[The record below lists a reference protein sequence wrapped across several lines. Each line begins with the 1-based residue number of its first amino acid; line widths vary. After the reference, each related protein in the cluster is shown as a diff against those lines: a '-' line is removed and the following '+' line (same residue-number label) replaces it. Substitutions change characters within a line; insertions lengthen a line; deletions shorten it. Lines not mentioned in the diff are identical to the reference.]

1 MAFRPVLFGATLA
14 CLTLSA
20 GLARAD
26 IIVNISGTANGEQV
40 GNQSCSITCN
50 GALIDPVQVTLGP
63 GTYLI
68 TDAWSPTNSTA
79 LYGSWNFEAGNP
91 TAWSWH
97 WKVLYDDGDDGATI
111 DPSNYA
117 SHLIAD
123 VDPTEAFSTAAAA
136 ALFGYNTAPLQ
147 IALSSTTTLDF
158 IVNDY
163 YLPDNAGG
171 VSLDVHDEFSSVP
184 EAPTWTMMIAGLA
197 GLGFMRHW
205 RIKARR
211 TEEESSLKQT
221 ATRAGPRWLR
231 RLAI

>member
-91 TAWSWH
+91 TAWAWH

-158 IVNDY
+158 VVNDY

-171 VSLDVHDEFSSVP
+171 VSLDVHDESSSVP
-184 EAPTWTMMIAGLA
+184 EAPTWTMMIV
-197 GLGFMRHW
+197 R
-205 RIKARR
+205 
-211 TEEESSLKQT
+211 
-221 ATRAGPRWLR
+221 P
-231 RLAI
+231 